1 MRSITFARLALVAGA
16 AFAIA
21 GCGSRPA
28 ETNAAGNAAGI
39 ANDLGAPMNDASA
52 MEAAANA
59 SIAAPPSNVSNSA
72 GNEFIAPPP
81 TGNTS
86 VQSNIAGM

>member
-1 MRSITFARLALVAGA
+1 MRSTNIAKLALIAGA

-28 ETNAAGNAAGI
+28 ATNTAGNAAALG
-39 ANDLGAPMNDASA
+39 NDLGAPMNDASA
-52 MEAAANA
+52 METVTNA
-59 SIAAPPSNVSNSA
+59 
-72 GNEFIAPPP
+72 GIAPPP
-81 TGNTS
+81 PSNTTNSAGSELIAPPSGNTS